1 MSGADAAGVKAVL
14 KAELPAEFAGLS
26 DAIFDDVVES
36 AAKFDPLEQLPLP

>member
-14 KAELPAEFAGLS
+14 RAELPTEFKDSS
-26 DAIFDDVVES
+26 DTIFDGIVEA